1 LAIGDLTFRYLNSA
15 IIVAT
20 FALTCAT
27 PASAQTAPATATP
40 PPAKPW
46 SFFASAY
53 TYIIPDDSNYAQPTF
68 TADRGRIHLEAR
80 YNYEAQQ
87 AGSVWFGL
95 KFSGG
100 ETVEW
105 ELTPIIGGVFGDL
118 DGIAPG
124 YKGSITWRR
133 VSFYSESEYV
143 IETANRS
150 DSFLYNWSELTY
162 GITESLRAGL
172 VVQRTRAYQTDRDVQ
187 RGLIVGYSYRRAEF
201 TFCLFNPDDD
211 KPTSAFSVGFH
222 F

>member
-1 LAIGDLTFRYLNSA
+1 LAIAHLIFGHLLMTVG
-15 IIVAT
+15 IV
-20 FALTCAT
+20 LTCAI
-27 PASAQTAPATATP
+27 PASAQTAP
-40 PPAKPW
+40 PARQW

-53 TYIIPDDSNYAQPTF
+53 TYIIPNASNYVQPSF

-80 YNYEAQQ
+80 YNYEAQKT
-87 AGSVWFGL
+87 GSVWFGVNL
-95 KFSGG
+95 SGG

-105 ELTPIIGGVFGDL
+105 ELTPIVGGVFGDL

-124 YKGSITWRR
+124 YKGSITWRK
-133 VSFYSESEYV
+133 VGVYSESEYV
-143 IETANRS
+143 IDTTNTS
-150 DSFLYNWSELTY
+150 DSFLYNWSEVTY

-211 KPTSAFSVGFH
+211 KPTSAFSIGFH